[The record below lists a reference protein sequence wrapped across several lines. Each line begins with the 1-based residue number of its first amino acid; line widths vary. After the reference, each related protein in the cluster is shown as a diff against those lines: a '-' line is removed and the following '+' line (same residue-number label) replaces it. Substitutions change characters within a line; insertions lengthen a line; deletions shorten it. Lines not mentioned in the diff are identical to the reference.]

1 MTKRLRDMAPVISER
16 STLGFNLESSLQFE
30 VTSTVGAAR
39 RTSVD
44 CAKVG
49 KRSPY
54 GWVKGDRAT

>member
-16 STLGFNLESSLQFE
+16 STLGFNLESSLQVE
-30 VTSTVGAAR
+30 VISKIFAAKR
-39 RTSVD
+39 YVADGT
-44 CAKVG
+44 KVG